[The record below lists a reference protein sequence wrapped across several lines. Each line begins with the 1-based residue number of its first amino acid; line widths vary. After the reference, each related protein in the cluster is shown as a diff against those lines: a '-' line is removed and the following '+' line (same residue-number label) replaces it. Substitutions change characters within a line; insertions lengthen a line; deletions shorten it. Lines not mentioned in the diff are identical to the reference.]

1 MKRAWIKK
9 NKKIV
14 AGIFIFIV
22 IFGVV
27 GILMQSKMRTL
38 LNYYVEQQT
47 LRQAELLAQMTEKQF
62 KSELRQLQWTADYLQ
77 NNEVNRQEI
86 VDTFVGNAEH
96 ISVGL
101 LEMNGNAVCGEP
113 LDFLAFSGL
122 RQSFR
127 GENAVSYCHEQ
138 GLLFTVPVYR
148 GRNVRYVLYKLYD
161 ETSLYEEFG
170 LSCYEGKGHALLA
183 NLQEQIIIPS
193 SRGRAEDAR
202 FMQTEE
208 IRETFQ
214 GMWEKLQ
221 VLPTTSSYA
230 QTKEGDYFLFVS
242 EIGDTDMLMIGS
254 VPGDVAMD
262 GIYYLVVLVLWV
274 FALLIVVFVIG
285 MVYLFGAE
293 EKARE
298 SDELREAKLMADK
311 ANRAK
316 SDFLANMSHEIRT
329 PINAVLGMNEMI
341 LRECEQEEIRE
352 YAQNIQGAGQTLL
365 ALINDIL
372 DFSKIESGKMEIVE
386 DVYDVSTL
394 LNDVVNM
401 VRAKAEDKNLW
412 FRMNIDQKLPG
423 EMWGDATRNRQV
435 VINILN
441 NAVKYTKEGGVT
453 FEVSGIHTSE
463 NKILLTIRVSD
474 TGIGIKKEDMSKLFR
489 NFERLNLG
497 ENRNVEGTGLG
508 LAITY
513 KLVEQMNGR
522 IEVESEYGSG
532 STFTIYLPQTI
543 VNETPLGDFQL
554 RYQMVMKQN
563 QQQYHESFLAPDAR
577 LLVVDDTA
585 LNLLVITQLLKR
597 TRMKIDTC
605 ASGRECL
612 EMIRREHYDVI
623 LLDHMMPEMDGIET
637 LEAIRQSDDHKCQD
651 TPVIAL
657 TANAIVGVREMYI
670 EKGFHDYLSK
680 PVEGIALESMLRRY
694 IPEQKL
700 QIVERPATAQGK
712 GTGDDTVGVE
722 KASGYMSDIPETAEY
737 VSSTEETAQQTD
749 ENEMET
755 PEHLLDTDLGIQ
767 YCGGSEEIY
776 IEVLTEF
783 CDVAQ
788 EDRRNIEEMY
798 ACENWKDYAILVH
811 GLKSSALSA
820 GAKQLSEEAA
830 GLERSGRELEKE
842 NTVHRDEVLA
852 YVREYHVKTMELYE
866 STVKE
871 ARILLQGTENPV

>member
-1 MKRAWIKK
+1 MKRAWINK

-221 VLPTTSSYA
+221 VLPTASAYT
-230 QTKEGDYFLFVS
+230 QTKAGDYFLFVS

-474 TGIGIKKEDMSKLFR
+474 TGIGIKKEDMPKLFR

-563 QQQYHESFLAPDAR
+563 QQQYHESFVAPDAR

-612 EMIRREHYDVI
+612 EMIRQEHYDVI

-700 QIVERPATAQGK
+700 QIVDRPATAQGQ
-712 GTGDDTVGVE
+712 GTAGDTAGAE
-722 KASGYMSDIPETAEY
+722 KEAGYMSDTQETAGR
-737 VSSTEETAQQTD
+737 VSGTEEAAEHVD
-749 ENEMET
+749 EVET
-755 PEHLLDTDLGIQ
+755 PTHMLDTELGIQ

-798 ACENWKDYAILVH
+798 ACENWKDYAILAH

-820 GAKQLSEEAA
+820 GAKELSEEAA
-830 GLERSGRELEKE
+830 GLERSGRELQKG

-866 STVKE
+866 STVRE
-871 ARILLQGTENPV
+871 ARILLQGTENPE